1 MQGTAAGP
9 AGDGTCLGHH
19 RGLWHCPRCRERLGL
34 VFLAMKAVAVCVS
47 SPCMSLWYVLGSL
60 AVRVK
65 WIIYGAQHLH
75 RGFRG
80 AESTS
85 SLFSPSFCL
94 VWLSCCITRGSCC
107 SNRGSCFGRG
117 DLSGVGRCWQRKGR
131 SWVNRRASAEEGG
144 LQAVVW
150 SPAMSGRGSGGW

>member
-1 MQGTAAGP
+1 MQGAAAGP

-19 RGLWHCPRCRERLGL
+19 RGLWHCPRCRERLELG
-34 VFLAMKAVAVCVS
+34 FFWPRKPWQVCVS
-47 SPCMSLWYVLGSL
+47 SPSMSLWYVLGSL

-65 WIIYGAQHLH
+65 WIIYGAQHLR
-75 RGFRG
+75 RGFPG
-80 AESTS
+80 AEPTS
-85 SLFSPSFCL
+85 SLLSPSFCS
-94 VWLSCCITRGSCC
+94 VWLSCC

-131 SWVNRRASAEEGG
+131 SWVNGKALAKEGG

-150 SPAMSGRGSGGW
+150 VPATSSRGSGGW